1 MADLASDAALR
12 FEVGD
17 MGLAFGGGLREE
29 LRPMGLDE
37 RAPDLNAAPGGGI
50 VGHIEPFLL

>member
-17 MGLAFGGGLREE
+17 MRLSFGGGLREE
-29 LRPMGLDE
+29 LRPVGLDE
-37 RAPDLNAAPGGGI
+37 RAAYLDGAPGVGI
-50 VGHIEPFLL
+50 VGHIEPFLV